1 MEIRMLSMELRRGD
15 RITDETGEWEI
26 VSRPYVSAGGKLL
39 SAQVRKIDHPEAT
52 ALRTWAAHER
62 VSVRQSV

>member
-1 MEIRMLSMELRRGD
+1 MHVLSMELRRGD

-26 VSRPYVSAGGKLL
+26 VSRPYVSAGGKLV
-39 SAQVRKIDHPEAT
+39 SAQVRKINHPEAT

-62 VSVRQSV
+62 VNVRQAM